1 MHCRIAAERV
11 AQRVACSARAAPVN
25 LIPMS
30 TTPNEY
36 AAARDPD
43 LILRCVDGA
52 PAIEAAWRLSRQTI
66 ARVSQTLLEADLPTH
81 VRTVYVAG
89 SIGRMEQLSR
99 SDADVV
105 VILDDSVDPDSD
117 AAREAFVL
125 VWNVLERCELERPK
139 SAGIFSQPDTNQR
152 LLDPT
157 TRGLV
162 DEDIGTFGRRIQM
175 LLDSQPL
182 FNPRQ
187 FDALQ
192 AAVVDRYLSS
202 RSNNNEPWA
211 YLLNDLIRYYRS
223 LCVRTQWIADPVQWR
238 LINVKLRH
246 SRLLNYA
253 GLLLLLGEGSRQE
266 NFSAFLQKAMRWTP
280 LERVAAMFEISGA
293 KAHQVIDAYN
303 VFLQQLDDEDL
314 LARLAYNGDDDL
326 YVNDSYRE
334 LLSNSRVITRELTR
348 FVTNRSDAWS
358 QQLLEQL
365 LF

>member
-1 MHCRIAAERV
+1 
-11 AQRVACSARAAPVN
+11 
-25 LIPMS
+25 
-30 TTPNEY
+30 
-36 AAARDPD
+36 
-43 LILRCVDGA
+43 
-52 PAIEAAWRLSRQTI
+52 
-66 ARVSQTLLEADLPTH
+66 
-81 VRTVYVAG
+81 
-89 SIGRMEQLSR
+89 
-99 SDADVV
+99 
-105 VILDDSVDPDSD
+105 
-117 AAREAFVL
+117 
-125 VWNVLERCELERPK
+125 
-139 SAGIFSQPDTNQR
+139 
-152 LLDPT
+152 
-157 TRGLV
+157 
-162 DEDIGTFGRRIQM
+162 M